1 MKFPSILYR
10 RLAIMLCALST
21 LALASSFSGCK
32 AGKEA
37 SETLVEQTAA
47 PEWVQSRPSSP
58 SYYIGLGSCSK
69 LTQPADFQ
77 QIAKKNALNDLAT
90 EISVRV
96 QGETFLNT
104 MEVNKNFSEDF
115 MSTISTTTDAKIEDY
130 EIAGVWEDKQ
140 TYYVYYRLNKAQYQ
154 QAKQQKKNMTM
165 SAAYDYYQ
173 KGQDAEA
180 LNNVVSAFELYTR
193 GLIQMQEYWN
203 DVNKYRIDSTEIYL
217 DGELYRAMQ
226 RVANGINLQ
235 PKGSKVTLSAENR
248 FNGNLSVSAIYNGR
262 PVKGIQVISQYE
274 KLTYS
279 KPKNQLTN
287 EEGLVFVPVSDIDP
301 KSKNNIVKLSIETD
315 ALMPADIDKKL
326 ASGLM
331 KTIRGD
337 KKEIPIEF
345 VAPSFYVT
353 SDEKQFGEVSNQKTL
368 QAVFANNLVTKGMRI
383 SDKKAECNYQVQL
396 TANTTEGGTA
406 QGFVVAYLDFTLT
419 VIHTITGEVVYSE
432 SIPGIKGLQLT
443 REAASTDAYKKAKD
457 KIDSEIVSSLLSSIM

>member
-1 MKFPSILYR
+1 
-10 RLAIMLCALST
+10 
-21 LALASSFSGCK
+21 
-32 AGKEA
+32 
-37 SETLVEQTAA
+37 
-47 PEWVQSRPSSP
+47 
-58 SYYIGLGSCSK
+58 
-69 LTQPADFQ
+69 
-77 QIAKKNALNDLAT
+77 
-90 EISVRV
+90 
-96 QGETFLNT
+96 
-104 MEVNKNFSEDF
+104 
-115 MSTISTTTDAKIEDY
+115 
-130 EIAGVWEDKQ
+130 
-140 TYYVYYRLNKAQYQ
+140 
-154 QAKQQKKNMTM
+154 MTM

-262 PVKGIQVISQYE
+262 PVKGIHVISQYE

-368 QAVFANNLVTKGMRI
+368 QAVFTNNLVTKGMRI

-457 KIDSEIVSSLLSSIM
+457 KIDSEIVTSLLSSIM